1 MPWHNS
7 LHYVKQSLSR
17 KLKQTENVP
26 PALSLILCQS
36 TFEVL
41 DSCSFKKTYS
51 NCSKMVETNLTGEGI
66 YKTFEQLYCS
76 KELAA
81 GKVKNNLIILCVINI
96 FLSITASLGNT
107 LILVAL
113 RKETSLHPPSKLLYR
128 NLAITDLCVGI
139 IVEPV
144 AVCYWTS
151 EAMERWDICRHVNV
165 STYVIGFIPCSVSL
179 MTVTAL
185 SVDRLLALLLGL
197 RYRQVVTL
205 KRSYAIIT
213 ILWASATVA
222 GTIYVVHPFVTR
234 WIGNVA
240 IILCLIT
247 SIFSYSTIFFTLRNN
262 QIKPQ
267 EHVSQAQSPQAIP
280 LNMARYR
287 KAVSS
292 ALWVEITLVV
302 CYLPYVVAV
311 LLTPKRE
318 LSLPHYLARQ
328 FGATV
333 MHLNS
338 SLNPMLYCWKI
349 KEVRQVVKGTL
360 RHIFRSFV

>member
-1 MPWHNS
+1 M
-7 LHYVKQSLSR
+7 
-17 KLKQTENVP
+17 
-26 PALSLILCQS
+26 
-36 TFEVL
+36 L
-41 DSCSFKKTYS
+41 DSCSFKKTLS
-51 NCSKMVETNLTGEGI
+51 NCSKMLETNLTGEGI
-66 YKTFEQLYCS
+66 NFQRFEQLYCS

-81 GKVKNNLIILCVINI
+81 AKVNNHLIILSVISI
-96 FLSITASLGNT
+96 FLSISAFLGNT
-107 LILVAL
+107 LILAAL
-113 RKETSLHPPSKLLYR
+113 HKETSLHPPSKLLYR

-144 AVCYWTS
+144 IVCYWTS
-151 EAMERWDICRHVNV
+151 QAMERWDICRYVLV
-165 STYVIGFIPCSVSL
+165 SKYVIGFILCSVSL

-205 KRSYAIIT
+205 KRSYVIIT
-213 ILWASATVA
+213 ILWAGATVA
-222 GTIYVVHPFVTR
+222 GTIYLVNPLVSS
-234 WIGNVA
+234 WIGNVSV
-240 IILCLIT
+240 ILCLTT
-247 SIFSYSTIFFTLRNN
+247 SIFSYSNIFFTLRYN

-267 EHVSQAQSPQAIP
+267 EHVSQAPSPQATP

-292 ALWVEITLVV
+292 ALWIQVTLVV

-311 LLTPKRE
+311 LLTPKGE

-333 MHLNS
+333 MYLNS
-338 SLNPMLYCWKI
+338 SFNPLLYCWKI
-349 KEVRQVVKGTL
+349 KEVRQAVKGTL
-360 RHIFRSFV
+360 RHIFCSFV

>member
-1 MPWHNS
+1 MIA
-7 LHYVKQSLSR
+7 V
-17 KLKQTENVP
+17 
-26 PALSLILCQS
+26 IL
-36 TFEVL
+36 
-41 DSCSFKKTYS
+41 
-51 NCSKMVETNLTGEGI
+51 
-66 YKTFEQLYCS
+66 
-76 KELAA
+76 
-81 GKVKNNLIILCVINI
+81 
-96 FLSITASLGNT
+96 
-107 LILVAL
+107 
-113 RKETSLHPPSKLLYR
+113 
-128 NLAITDLCVGI
+128 
-139 IVEPV
+139 
-144 AVCYWTS
+144 
-151 EAMERWDICRHVNV
+151 
-165 STYVIGFIPCSVSL
+165 CSVSL

-213 ILWASATVA
+213 ILWAGATVA
-222 GTIYVVHPFVTR
+222 GAIYFVNPLVSS
-234 WIGNVA
+234 WIGNVGV
-240 IILCLIT
+240 ILCLIT
-247 SIFSYSTIFFTLRNN
+247 SIFSYSVIFFTLRNN

-267 EHVSQAQSPQAIP
+267 GHVSQAPSPQAIP

-292 ALWVEITLVV
+292 TLWIQVTLVV

-338 SLNPMLYCWKI
+338 SFNPLLYCWKI
-349 KEVRQVVKGTL
+349 KEVRQAVKGTL
-360 RHIFRSFV
+360 RHIFCSFV